1 MKSARS
7 IEPSQTYSGSN
18 DMDFS
23 DDLTNF
29 NVDMKESLKDYFKKL
44 DTNKVTGYRV
54 SYKIQDYITN
64 DFRCKILEIISIRD

>member
-1 MKSARS
+1 MKSTRS

-44 DTNKVTGYRV
+44 DTDKVTGYRV
-54 SYKIQDYITN
+54 SYKVQDYITN
-64 DFRCKILEIISIRD
+64 